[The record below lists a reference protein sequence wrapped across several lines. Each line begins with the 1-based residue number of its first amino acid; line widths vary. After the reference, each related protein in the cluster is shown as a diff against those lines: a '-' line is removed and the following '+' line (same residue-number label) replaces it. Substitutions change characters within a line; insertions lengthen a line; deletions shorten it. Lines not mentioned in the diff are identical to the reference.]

1 MVLVNPRVYRVHYLA
16 MGSGLNTASMNFEPR
31 KEISRETFKEWVYGC
46 LFNEEAYL
54 CSKGLPIKN
63 EDDDGAYRE
72 IELPPDHGY
81 NEQFINV
88 RYLLVWNM
96 FQEIDFDVD
105 RFFMEKVYD
114 RINEFEDWLG
124 TNFALDICSS
134 FIYPMSSF
142 GEDLLAGEI
151 DLINERD
158 NSPINDSD
166 FIQRLYFC
174 RTDEELWDLM
184 IESKVKPTEIRQMY
198 QMLMGTAIPSEEQI
212 RFATEPDK
220 ERSRKLLEF
229 FVRKGILL

>member
-1 MVLVNPRVYRVHYLA
+1 MN
-16 MGSGLNTASMNFEPR
+16 MNFEPR
-31 KEISRETFKEWVYGC
+31 REISREAFKETVYGFF
-46 LFNEEAYL
+46 FNEEAYL
-54 CSKGLPIKN
+54 RSKGLPVN
-63 EDDDGAYRE
+63 YEEDCDGVVKE

-81 NEQFINV
+81 NEEFIYIP
-88 RYLLVWNM
+88 YLPVWYI

-105 RFFMEKVYD
+105 RFFMERVYD
-114 RINEFEDWLG
+114 RINEFEVWMG
-124 TNFALDICSS
+124 TDIALVICSS

-220 ERSRKLLEF
+220 ERARKMLEF